1 MGMSLLTP
9 EQEEAMFQM
18 FLESQARTEAI
29 VNGRRFKEG
38 KFTLDMVKAE
48 DEPGGGDPAF
58 QQELSHFSGALR
70 GEGIPYSQS
79 ALALDAVDAHGFPL
93 PEFVVAMKTLGPP
106 TITAIAGYAAAWVQ
120 GRSGRKVRLK
130 IGEIEAEGRTVDEI
144 EQLLKKAATFQ
155 DRHSGED
162 A

>member
-48 DEPGGGDPAF
+48 DEPGGGAPNF
-58 QQELSHFSGALR
+58 
-70 GEGIPYSQS
+70 IPI
-79 ALALDAVDAHGFPL
+79 LTTG
-93 PEFVVAMKTLGPP
+93 
-106 TITAIAGYAAAWVQ
+106 W
-120 GRSGRKVRLK
+120 
-130 IGEIEAEGRTVDEI
+130 
-144 EQLLKKAATFQ
+144 ATP
-155 DRHSGED
+155 R
-162 A
+162 